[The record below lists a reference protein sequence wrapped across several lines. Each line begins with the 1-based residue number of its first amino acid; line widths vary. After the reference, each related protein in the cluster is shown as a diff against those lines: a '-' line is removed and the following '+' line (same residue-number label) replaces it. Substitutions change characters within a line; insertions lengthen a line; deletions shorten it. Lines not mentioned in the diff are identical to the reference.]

1 LSLTS
6 ILVSTHLYKKK
17 SLLLGMHH
25 FPFINIE
32 NKSYPSVIMGED
44 RFTGWFG
51 KKLFNTEKQREIAYK
66 DSIETAYDCGVR
78 GFSMSPHPT
87 LIKVL
92 KNFKK
97 EHPEIVCISNH
108 HWQTH
113 YYLGK
118 KSLWT
123 KENME
128 RLASTEKYYLNQKV
142 IENSSWFKG
151 LDVNKRFSE
160 EELKTIRLDE
170 KEYVEQLK
178 EFRAFCDF
186 CLVGNLGRSA
196 LITIGREDI
205 VQREID
211 LARKIG
217 FIPLGMCEGG
227 GSALPKMEKLN
238 VSGHWVWINRHHA
251 HPNLQYALKVIKKI
265 KKPITAYKI
274 FTSPE
279 GFNFKES
286 IKFIKSVPQIK
297 SIVVGV
303 ENKEQAKETFSN
315 LREYFKS

>member
-1 LSLTS
+1 
-6 ILVSTHLYKKK
+6 
-17 SLLLGMHH
+17 MHH

-142 IENSSWFKG
+142 IEKNILKLYASQTIIGKHITISEKNLYGLKKIWKG
-151 LDVNKRFSE
+151 LPLLRN
-160 EELKTIRLDE
+160 TI
-170 KEYVEQLK
+170 
-178 EFRAFCDF
+178 
-186 CLVGNLGRSA
+186 
-196 LITIGREDI
+196 
-205 VQREID
+205 
-211 LARKIG
+211 
-217 FIPLGMCEGG
+217 
-227 GSALPKMEKLN
+227 
-238 VSGHWVWINRHHA
+238 
-251 HPNLQYALKVIKKI
+251 
-265 KKPITAYKI
+265 
-274 FTSPE
+274 
-279 GFNFKES
+279 
-286 IKFIKSVPQIK
+286 
-297 SIVVGV
+297 
-303 ENKEQAKETFSN
+303 
-315 LREYFKS
+315 